1 MIKELMV
8 NKAKQYGRSLLNND
22 IKNDLDSA
30 YYVAQGFAENLTPKK
45 KILAKNVIDCVRN
58 SILEVMKVQP
68 KYEEEKVDKKE
79 CKRDEG
85 IKEVIDVDF
94 KVKNKK

>member
-1 MIKELMV
+1 MIKQIVL
-8 NKAKQYGRSLLNND
+8 NKAKQYGKSLLNND

-45 KILAKNVIDCVRN
+45 KILAKNMIDCVRN

-68 KYEEEKVDKKE
+68 EYKEEKVEDRNEKTV
-79 CKRDEG
+79 G

>member
-1 MIKELMV
+1 MIKQIV
-8 NKAKQYGRSLLNND
+8 INKAKQYGKSLLNND

-45 KILAKNVIDCVRN
+45 KILAKNMIDCVRN

-68 KYEEEKVDKKE
+68 EYKEEKVEYGNGKAGE
-79 CKRDEG
+79 A
-85 IKEVIDVDF
+85 KEVIDVDF